1 MLFWTEKLL
10 VFLCVFVTK
19 LFGISHYEH
28 CGESLSDRII
38 GGTEAS
44 LGQYPWLAR
53 IGYKYRS
60 IFDDGDSDF
69 DDETDDMEP
78 TFRCGGSLIN
88 KLYVLTAAHC
98 VINIPQKYK
107 VSIVRLGENYVDTK
121 VDCENGI
128 CAPPYQDFKPQTIIP
143 HEHYDT
149 PKFHNDIALIR
160 LNSTVAYHAF
170 VQPICLPWGSQM
182 FEDYLGTSAEV
193 AGWGILN
200 INEQKLSQ
208 VLMVVTL
215 PIVDMAKCEKSFKK
229 YTTLSKNQLCVGG
242 NEGKDSCG
250 GDSGGP
256 LMKPSAA
263 HGAPRYYVI
272 GLVSFGSKRC
282 GLFPIPAIYTNTAK
296 YLDWILGHL
305 RP

>member
-1 MLFWTEKLL
+1 ITLIEGYHSSLLPSTEICGVSSAERILGGEETELDEFPWMALL
-10 VFLCVFVTK
+10 QYTK
-19 LFGISHYEH
+19 
-28 CGESLSDRII
+28 
-38 GGTEAS
+38 
-44 LGQYPWLAR
+44 P
-53 IGYKYRS
+53 
-60 IFDDGDSDF
+60 
-69 DDETDDMEP
+69 
-78 TFRCGGSLIN
+78 
-88 KLYVLTAAHC
+88 
-98 VINIPQKYK
+98 
-107 VSIVRLGENYVDTK
+107 
-121 VDCENGI
+121 
-128 CAPPYQDFKPQTIIP
+128 
-143 HEHYDT
+143 
-149 PKFHNDIALIR
+149 
-160 LNSTVAYHAF
+160 F